1 MKVRDLATCL
11 RSITC
16 LVNEMNCQ
24 KLSRLGIALL
34 AVFILAGCVT
44 RSDAHER
51 SLDDVPVSQREALR
65 DGEVTVAELE
75 AAFQR
80 VISCMEDGGIVPHTA
95 RLRVVNNNE
104 VITEL
109 GYSAVE
115 NGPEIEKACK
125 AEHLDRIYDYYASAN
140 IPSRVEQQ
148 DLARKIVECAKSN
161 GIDISNYPQE
171 QLISIVQS
179 NYPDIFAECMERTRT
194 S

>member
-1 MKVRDLATCL
+1 
-11 RSITC
+11 
-16 LVNEMNCQ
+16 MNCQ
-24 KLSRLGIALL
+24 KLSRLGLALL
-34 AVFILAGCVT
+34 AVVVLAGCVT
-44 RSDAHER
+44 RSDTHER
-51 SLDDVPVSQREALR
+51 SLEDVPVSQREALR

-80 VISCMEDGGIVPHTA
+80 VISCMEDGGIVPHTS

-109 GYSAVE
+109 GYAAVE

-125 AEHLDRIYDYYASAN
+125 AEHLDRVYDYYASAN
-140 IPSRVEQQ
+140 TPSRVEQQ